1 MLVQAVESI
10 PYGFTIL
17 SKLCS
22 FFIQSHIF
30 MTEMSRKF
38 SRRQRFADNDDSLN
52 NISSQIIL
60 SLNGTARSELQV
72 APFKRQAMIR

>member
-1 MLVQAVESI
+1 
-10 PYGFTIL
+10 
-17 SKLCS
+17 
-22 FFIQSHIF
+22 